1 MILLYLYLLFANVET
16 QDTSGLLVNTSI
28 QQINEIRS
36 SMQSRQFQQVIQRI
50 DDLDNPQDLHHYL
63 QALAYFYD
71 QQYRKSVEA
80 CDRLI
85 AQGSD
90 SPWQHKAIFLQA
102 KAYAQLKDFK
112 QAEQIYRSQVD
123 RLLSAKRKNNTAQ
136 VYIDF
141 AQKVVTPLDL
151 IEQSEP
157 MPEDYRQAYSFYQQA
172 LELEIETDLK
182 AEVMFQMG
190 KMMQLATD
198 YATAERDYQRFL
210 QAFPLVSGQ
219 DENRDRIFESIV
231 NLAICQ
237 IHLGNRL
244 AARQNLKDLISPSPK
259 QLPEGRADLL
269 QRAKFLLVRT
279 YLLSNRLGKRST
291 PSNIPEQNLASA
303 IDAANQFIQ
312 DYPKQLRSGQL
323 AFEIGRA
330 YQSARQTANAIAA
343 YRRFL
348 EDFSRRFKEER
359 SSENPALG
367 LLPLTGQPIRIDD
380 LAMKAT
386 FQLGQLYFDQQN
398 YASAIDSWNRYL
410 VDFPNGPQW
419 TEIQR
424 RIIDAEFQ
432 TGIHLII
439 SAKMSHATLQ
449 NPLQGYE
456 RGLQVLDQFQ
466 TRFPLDKRISKI
478 LTLKGQIYSN
488 HKKFLMAIAI
498 WEKLV
503 SKYPRTEA
511 ASYALFQIGQIY
523 QNELGHLQKAIDT
536 YRQLTWG
543 AWQPR
548 AQDQLRQ
555 MIEKQLILT
564 TERVFRSSETVEVRL
579 QTRNIEQVQVDIY
592 NLNPEAYWRKM
603 GTLKGVEDLDLA
615 LIQPNQSLS
624 HQIDDYQKFALIN
637 QRIQI
642 PFDQPGAC
650 AVHVSDGE
658 LESTTLVIRSDL
670 ELIAKTSRFETL
682 VFVQD
687 QRQQQP
693 VPNAQVLVRQIHQTG
708 QNTTRVSQST
718 DLMESANQNQIG
730 LPDRPVQRGTTGTDG
745 VYRLDNSRNSKQQSS
760 TDNAL
765 IANEV
770 SVLVIKDGHIAS
782 NETQIGNLSWPKGL
796 KPKGYIYTDRPA
808 YQPGQTV
815 FIRGI
820 IRDVN
825 LKYVVRPQAKYQV
838 TIIEAQGRE
847 IYTETVELSP
857 FGTFSLSMP
866 LDESATVGEY
876 RILVIAEM
884 NTESE
889 SANESKSGGSSDYGL
904 PFNGQFLVK
913 HFQLPPIQIA
923 FDFDRQVYFRGETIK
938 ATIKVNYTYGQPLSK
953 AKIRYSLPNGQTVT
967 QTADSTGQLQITFD
981 TRLLTEELLHQPN
994 SSPLQTL
1001 QFTASVEGENV
1012 GTTAT
1017 MSLAPVGFWIH
1028 LRPRA
1033 KVVLAGETVEIE
1045 ASTTQPDGQPIGR
1058 ELRLDL
1064 FRITRSVDDDLL
1076 TQLSWL
1082 GLGQPVKKAET
1093 PVRTIT
1099 GTTDPKTGKITFRF
1113 QLEKGGDYRLRALGR
1128 DRFNQP
1134 VVTTTN
1140 FTISD
1145 QSDQVKLR
1153 IFAETTQLKLGQSET
1168 ISIHSRLEHRND
1180 NLSLALIT
1188 FEGNRIIDYQVMALK
1203 HGENPITI
1211 QARHEHYPNFFLT
1224 ISAIDESSLRQ
1235 AERTFTVQQDLHL
1248 QITPSASN
1256 SGSVDSKFVTYLPE
1270 QETKLEILATDQL
1283 GRPVEAELSLSL
1295 TESLLWQ
1302 MFPDPLLPIND
1313 FFYQGSYRQ
1322 QAMRTVSSC
1331 DFSYRPA
1338 TRRISLAIREESN
1351 RLKVEEKELEQRQ
1364 RGRQELKLGLLED
1377 AFYSSAEEDESIVQQ
1392 ELAPA
1397 RKLRAEARKPAAA
1410 SSGRRA
1416 KQNAQFGRQLDTD
1429 AVANQERAQDTIQFL
1444 LEQVVWM
1451 PAIQTDQE
1459 GQATV
1464 NLHLPNKNTQ
1474 WDLRA
1479 HGCTAETL
1487 VGQAKASLV
1496 TKQDFFLQAKLPSIV
1511 VEGDQLQVE
1520 ISVHNSTDFV
1530 GPATIHLKTN
1540 QAKMQEV
1547 DSPLDLNFTQPV
1559 TLTAH
1564 TVSHFILPPIE
1575 VVSPSDQSGGQL
1587 RLEITVEAGQRSYR
1601 IQRQIPIRPWG
1612 VPYADNK
1619 SGWSATNRTVFL
1631 QLPADRTY
1639 TNPKLS
1645 VRIGKDINR
1654 LVYDLVDG
1662 NRPVSLQSQRLSI
1675 VLPSRKSELLSVASA
1690 LYYLRQ
1696 VGGAPT
1702 DNAQL
1707 TSRLRQLIGRLVST
1721 QNSDGGW
1728 HWVIWRNRWRT
1739 QNTRAQRS
1747 DPILSARHFWALI
1760 EAEKTGVAFNR
1771 DLIDK
1776 ANHYLRNALQNAAAS
1791 STRQSDENTAILLQ
1805 ALSEGHTNRSRVGIG
1820 RQTVSTDPTNFS
1832 IANRLYRNRNRLSL
1846 KAKAYTALALANM
1859 DRVKMAIQVLQL
1871 LPTVSDKVGLDLET
1885 IAIASLAW
1893 QTVGETTHQPIID
1906 NLIQS
1911 LLSQRGTHVFWAHQD
1926 LVVATLALYFGQTQ
1940 FAADDYQLQILVNG
1954 QEIQTD
1960 LTAETSSTE
1969 VNVPTSL
1976 FVSGMGRRELSCR
1989 IEFQLQG
1996 QGTYTYFARLSGFSD
2011 QLPEPKTQKD
2021 QKEASEQ
2028 KKTRPIQ
2035 KNLFYPQLTYQGRP
2049 IGVDSTAT
2057 LTQLTIGQ
2065 RAEVRLSL
2073 SLPTSTEYVVNVFFP
2088 AGASVIE
2095 GSLKGDFLQTEV
2107 LSGQIRFYLN
2117 PKLKSKNRSTAFK
2130 IRYQLAGYLP
2140 GVYRTLPTMLQSID
2154 HNAHEPTSNLV
2165 NPSISLPSRLVIASV
2180 ENETPPMETDATDHP
2195 TRDLKLLNV
2204 RERFVLGQRY
2214 FADQKYRHA
2223 RSLLSQLRRDHP
2235 NHQTAQVARM
2245 LMWIYTDSTEA
2256 KEQFQELVSGTSGD
2270 SNDYVSQQLVEV
2282 FEVLRERQPDLYVP
2296 LDRIQIVGQ
2305 AYRNIQEFERAMLV
2319 HQATIDASFKR
2330 DVKVSGDIADHDL
2343 FADSIRFATDLWLE
2357 YADTPV
2363 TASTYFGMAQT
2374 VADQANK
2381 AKPKETPTALR
2392 LQAIHRLE
2400 TFRTLYPNHPLA
2412 DDAALSQVNLLLDL
2426 EDYDNAINLS
2436 QQGQQFFTDSEFLS
2450 SFQYT
2455 QSLAHFAQMNFDQAI
2470 QYAEIIAEGG
2480 SEDKNLAQYI
2490 LGQIYHAQ
2498 NKPGQAI
2505 QWYTQVKSTYPDAE
2519 ESIDY
2524 FEQQKLEIPE
2534 VTIIQ
2539 PNAPKTLDLTLRNI
2553 DRVQLQIYQV
2563 DLMKLFL
2570 RQKNLSQMSR
2580 IRLAGVEPQLTTE
2593 IKLNNPTP
2601 YLEHRQQVQLDL
2613 SQIGAYLIICRG
2625 DQASSSTSEFTSGLM
2640 LITPLEMEVQ
2650 PVGDRLRLNLKSAET
2665 GDYQPKVHLK
2675 AIGSA
2680 NQKFIVGQTDMR
2692 GLFVVDGLTGRPTV
2706 IAKSNARHPSD
2717 TTDSAAYAFY
2727 RGQDWIGPKPSDL
2740 PSVRNAETDRAMTD
2754 KKGQAPEKQTMRFD
2768 QSADYRQNLNR
2779 RQQAIQQSNI
2789 ERFENLRRSE
2799 NKGIQMQYAY

>member
-16 QDTSGLLVNTSI
+16 QDVSGLLVNTSI

-36 SMQSRQFQQVIQRI
+36 SMQSRQFEQVIQRI
-50 DDLDNPQDLHHYL
+50 NALDNPQDLHYYL
-63 QALAYFYD
+63 QALAYFHD
-71 QQYRKSVEA
+71 QQYQKSIEA
-80 CDRLI
+80 CNRLL
-85 AQGSD
+85 AQDSD
-90 SPWQHKAIFLQA
+90 SLWQHKAIFLQA

-123 RLLSAKRKNNTAQ
+123 RLLSAKRKDNTAQ
-136 VYIDF
+136 IYIDF

-151 IEQSEP
+151 IEQSKP
-157 MPEDYRQAYSFYQQA
+157 MPEDYRQAHSFYKQA

-219 DENRDRIFESIV
+219 DENRDRIFKAII

-259 QLPEGRADLL
+259 QLPEEKANLL
-269 QRAKFLLVRT
+269 QRTKFLLVRT
-279 YLLSNRLGKRST
+279 HLLPNWLGKRST
-291 PSNIPEQNLASA
+291 SSNTPEQNLALA

-323 AFEIGRA
+323 AFEIGQA
-330 YQSARQTANAIAA
+330 YQSARQTENAIVA

-359 SSENPALG
+359 SSEISALA

-380 LAMKAT
+380 LAMQAT

-419 TEIQR
+419 TEVQR

-449 NPLQGYE
+449 NSLQAYE

-466 TRFPLDKRISKI
+466 TRFPLDERISKI

-488 HKKFLMAIAI
+488 HKKFQMAIAS

-511 ASYALFQIGQIY
+511 ASYALFQIGQIH
-523 QNELGHLQKAIDT
+523 QNELGNLQKSIET

-555 MIEKQLILT
+555 MIEKQLVLT
-564 TERVFRSSETVEVRL
+564 TERVFRSGETVEVRL
-579 QTRNIEQVQVDIY
+579 QTRNIEQVQVDVY

-624 HQIDDYQKFALIN
+624 HQIDAYQKFSLIN

-670 ELIAKTSRFETL
+670 ELIAKASRLETL

-693 VPNAQVLVRQIHQTG
+693 VPNAQILVRQIHHTG

-718 DLMESANQNQIG
+718 NLMEGTNQNQIG
-730 LPDRPVQRGTTGTDG
+730 LSDRTVQRGTTGTDG

-760 TDNAL
+760 TDSVST
-765 IANEV
+765 ANEV

-782 NETQIGNLSWPKGL
+782 NETQIGNLSWPKEL
-796 KPKGYIYTDRPA
+796 RPKGYIYTDRPA

-838 TIIEAQGRE
+838 TIIDAQGRE
-847 IYTETVELSP
+847 IYTETVELSS

-866 LDESATVGEY
+866 LDKSAIVGEY
-876 RILVIAEM
+876 RILVMAEM

-889 SANESKSGGSSDYGL
+889 STNESKSGGSPDYGL
-904 PFNGQFLVK
+904 QFNGQFLVK

-923 FDFDRQVYFRGETIK
+923 FDFDRQVYFRGETIQ

-953 AKIRYSLPNGQTVT
+953 ATIRYSLPTGQTVT
-967 QTADSTGQLQITFD
+967 QTTDSAGQLQITFD
-981 TRLLTEELLHQPN
+981 TRLLTEELPHQPN
-994 SSPLQTL
+994 YSPLQTL

-1012 GTTAT
+1012 RATAT
-1017 MSLAPVGFWIH
+1017 VALAPVGFWIH
-1028 LRPRA
+1028 LRSRA

-1045 ASTTQPDGQPIGR
+1045 ASTTQPNGQPIGQ

-1064 FRITRSVDDDLL
+1064 FRLTRSVNDDLL

-1082 GLGQPVKKAET
+1082 GLSQPVKKAET

-1099 GTTDPKTGKITFRF
+1099 GTTDPKTGKMTFRF
-1113 QLEKGGDYRLRALGR
+1113 QLEKGGDYRLRATGR

-1134 VVTTTN
+1134 VIASTS

-1153 IFAETTQLKLGQSET
+1153 IFAETTQIKLGQSET
-1168 ISIHSRLEHRND
+1168 IGIHSRLEHRND
-1180 NLSLALIT
+1180 NPSLALIT
-1188 FEGNRIIDYQVMALK
+1188 FEGDRIISYQVMELK

-1211 QARHEHYPNFFLT
+1211 QARQEHFPNFFLT
-1224 ISAIDESSLRQ
+1224 ISAIDGSSLRQ
-1235 AERTFTVQQDLHL
+1235 AERAFAVQQDLHL
-1248 QITPSASN
+1248 QITPSVSD
-1256 SGSVDSKFVTYLPE
+1256 SGSVDSKFRTYLPG

-1283 GRPVEAELSLSL
+1283 GQPVEAELSLSL

-1313 FFYQGSYRQ
+1313 FFYQGSHRQ
-1322 QAMRTVSSC
+1322 HAMRTVSSC
-1331 DFSYRPA
+1331 SFSYRPA
-1338 TRRISLAIREESN
+1338 TRQISLAIREESN
-1351 RLKVEEKELEQRQ
+1351 RLKMEEKELEQRR
-1364 RGRQELKLGLLED
+1364 RGRQELKLGE
-1377 AFYSSAEEDESIVQQ
+1377 AFYSAAEDESNVQQ

-1397 RKLRAEARKPAAA
+1397 SKLRTEVRQPTAGSYGKW
-1410 SSGRRA
+1410 A
-1416 KQNAQFGRQLDTD
+1416 KRNAQFGRQLDTD
-1429 AVANQERAQDTIQFL
+1429 AITNQEKAQDTIQFL
-1444 LEQVVWM
+1444 LDQVVWI
-1451 PAIQTDQE
+1451 PTIQTDQE

-1479 HGCTAETL
+1479 HGCTVETL

-1547 DSPLDLNFTQPV
+1547 DSPVDLNFTQPI

-1564 TVSHFILPPIE
+1564 TVSDFMLLPIE
-1575 VVSPSDQSGGQL
+1575 VVSLSDQSGGQL
-1587 RLEITVEAGQRSYR
+1587 RLEIIVEAGQRSYR

-1612 VPYADNK
+1612 MSYADNK

-1631 QLPADRTY
+1631 QLPTDKTY

-1675 VLPSRKSELLSVASA
+1675 ILPSRKSELLSVASA

-1702 DNAQL
+1702 DNVQL

-1728 HWVIWRNRWRT
+1728 HWTIWRNRGGT

-1760 EAEKTGVAFNR
+1760 AAEKTGVAFNR
-1771 DLIDK
+1771 ALIDK

-1805 ALSEGHTNRSRVGIG
+1805 ALSEVSTNRSRGGIG
-1820 RQTVSTDPTNFS
+1820 QQTVSTDPTIFS
-1832 IANRLYRNRNRLSL
+1832 IANRLYRNRSRLSL

-1859 DRVKMAIQVLQL
+1859 NRVEMAIQVLQL
-1871 LPTVSDKVGLDLET
+1871 LPTVSNEVSLDLET
-1885 IAIASLAW
+1885 IAIASLGW

-1926 LVVATLALYFGQTQ
+1926 LIVATLALYFGQTQ
-1940 FAADDYQLQILVNG
+1940 FATDDYQLQILVNG
-1954 QEIQTD
+1954 QKIQID
-1960 LTAETSSTE
+1960 LKAETSPTE
-1969 VNVPTSL
+1969 VNVPPAL
-1976 FVSGMGRRELSCR
+1976 FVNDMDNSELSCR
-1989 IEFQLQG
+1989 IEFRLQG
-1996 QGTYTYFARLSGFSD
+1996 QGTYTYFVRLSGFSD
-2011 QLPEPKTQKD
+2011 QLAEPKNKKD
-2021 QKEASEQ
+2021 QEKTSEQ
-2028 KKTRPIQ
+2028 RESQAIQ
-2035 KNLFYPQLTYQGRP
+2035 KNLFYPQLTYQGRL

-2057 LTQLTIGQ
+2057 LTQLAVGQ

-2073 SLPTSTEYVVNVFFP
+2073 SLPTSTEYVVNDFFP
-2088 AGASVIE
+2088 AGVSVIE
-2095 GSLKGDFLQTEV
+2095 GSLKGDFLQAEV

-2117 PKLKSKNRSTAFK
+2117 PKLKSKNRSASFK
-2130 IRYQLAGYLP
+2130 LRYQLAGYLP

-2154 HNAHEPTSNLV
+2154 YNAHEPTNNLV
-2165 NPSISLPSRLVIASV
+2165 NPSISLPSRLVIASA
-2180 ENETPPMETDATDHP
+2180 ENETPSMETDATDHP
-2195 TRDLKLLNV
+2195 TRDLKLLNI

-2214 FADQKYRHA
+2214 FADQKYRQA
-2223 RSLLSQLRRDHP
+2223 LPLLSQLRRDHP

-2245 LMWIYTDSTEA
+2245 LMWIYTDSIGT
-2256 KEQFQELVSGTSGD
+2256 KEQFQEPVGGTSGD
-2270 SNDYVSQQLVEV
+2270 SDDSVSKQLVEV

-2319 HQATIDASFKR
+2319 HQATINASFRR
-2330 DVKVSGDIADHDL
+2330 DVKVSGDIADRDL

-2363 TASTYFGMAQT
+2363 TTSAYFGMAQT

-2412 DDAALSQVNLLLDL
+2412 DDAALSQINLLLDL
-2426 EDYDNAINLS
+2426 EDYDNAIHLS
-2436 QQGQQFFTDSEFLS
+2436 QQGQQIFTDSEFLS

-2455 QSLAHFAQMNFDQAI
+2455 QSLAHFAQMNFKQAI

-2498 NKPGQAI
+2498 NKPSQAI
-2505 QWYTQVKSTYPDAE
+2505 QWYTQVKSIYPDAG

-2524 FEQQKLEIPE
+2524 FEQQKLKIPE
-2534 VTIIQ
+2534 VTIIR
-2539 PNAPKTLDLTLRNI
+2539 PNAPKTLDLTFRNI

-2570 RQKNLSQMSR
+2570 RQKNLSQMSQ

-2593 IKLNNPTP
+2593 IKLNNPTL

-2625 DQASSSTSEFTSGLM
+2625 DQVSSSTSEFTSGLM
-2640 LITPLEMEVQ
+2640 LITPLKMEVQ
-2650 PVGDRLRLNLKSAET
+2650 PVGDRLRLNVKSAET
-2665 GDYQPKVHLK
+2665 SDYQPKVHLK

-2692 GLFVVDGLTGRPTV
+2692 GIFVVDGLKGRPTV
-2706 IAKSNARHPSD
+2706 IAKLNASRPLD

-2727 RGQDWIGPKPSDL
+2727 RGQNWIGAKPSDL
-2740 PSVRNAETDRAMTD
+2740 PSAHDAETKRSMTD
-2754 KKGQAPEKQTMRFD
+2754 KKSQALEKQSTQFN